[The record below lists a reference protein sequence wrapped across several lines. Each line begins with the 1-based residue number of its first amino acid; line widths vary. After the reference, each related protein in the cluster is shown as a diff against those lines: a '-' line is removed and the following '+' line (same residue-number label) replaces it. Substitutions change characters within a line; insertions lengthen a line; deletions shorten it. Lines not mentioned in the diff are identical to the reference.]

1 MVVAPTLSPTTP
13 VQFNIVMDPWVNI
26 KAYQASTGSVLEEV
40 GMGFAANGS
49 LPGANVDLTE
59 VLCDGD
65 AEDCFPPT
73 GPLRESAILTT
84 YPGATIS
91 LAGDLDASGNAEGS
105 TTQSPCTPNP
115 CFTND
120 QAESGFEGTV
130 GFFVVPLTAGASY
143 ISASGTSY
151 LTTVPEPSTKALLL
165 AGLVLV
171 VGAVRRRAVYAMTGT
186 SLESMMR

>member
-1 MVVAPTLSPTTP
+1 MLSSHRS
-13 VQFNIVMDPWVNI
+13 
-26 KAYQASTGSVLEEV
+26 A
-40 GMGFAANGS
+40 
-49 LPGANVDLTE
+49 
-59 VLCDGD
+59 
-65 AEDCFPPT
+65 
-73 GPLRESAILTT
+73 RESAILTT

-91 LAGDLDASGNAEGS
+91 LAGDLNASGNAEGS

-115 CFTND
+115 CFTNY

-165 AGLVLV
+165 AGLAGLVLV
-171 VGAVRRRAVYAMTGT
+171 RGAARWR
-186 SLESMMR
+186 SLCDDRDQLGIDDALI